1 MQTSDM
7 QNAVPHF
14 PLVGNTMHILL
25 HAVFKT
31 AYAVS
36 KFRHENIR
44 KV

>member
-1 MQTSDM
+1 MKTSDM
-7 QNAVPHF
+7 RNAIHF
-14 PLVGNTMHILL
+14 PLVGNTLHILL

-44 KV
+44 IV